1 MSSSESDSDS
11 SGWTLLSREGLDEE
25 CVGAKQ
31 RCRLGHSDS
40 EEDGAETVPAR
51 VARSQGNG
59 FLEGKLREALEA
71 GGEGCERVGET
82 GLPDEATCMVE
93 RPPGPEE
100 VKEDVNADVGDE
112 DKEEVR
118 DEEDEMNKTNE
129 KLGKAS
135 EPMGEEVERVD
146 ENVGN
151 VTEKVK
157 LGEELSVEVSE
168 KMMEEEEVS
177 EVVSEVLSGSMS
189 KKMNKEVK
197 EEGSENMGKEV
208 KEEGS
213 ENMGKE
219 VRGEISKAVSEKV
232 RGEVSEELS
241 GDVQAKVIEVSE
253 KMEEVKMERSEVVME
268 EVRGEVC
275 KDMMEEMGEEM
286 MEVSEEVSGSDDSDL
301 FTLDPSALD
310 EIPDPFAPSEASV
323 EMPDSAAGLE
333 DPPHLPSSHSEA
345 SVEPVTRA
353 DGEDTLAGSLSIGG
367 RFPFPLGRERAPSGA
382 GSSTDEEDQEKLI
395 RCDDDEIGSG
405 PMAPRL
411 RRRLARRQLPTALAD
426 STVPATGGTMPG
438 TGVPVTVLVPALA
451 LALIVA
457 LGLVIASNHVA
468 SERQGA
474 LVQQNERLRAT
485 ERQLQAEATAMAGRW
500 EAERGSLSQENAALR
515 AALIQLRQEVGRS
528 TAAVKQEAPGTTTVK
543 QEAPGAVT
551 AQGQE
556 VARAAARELAAEGRR
571 LQAEVRRL
579 HRELREERAASATTR
594 GERDAAAVAL
604 EAERQRSHLWERLYV
619 EARDA
624 AAEHGK
630 RKKEVQEVRG
640 PDPRHRPYED
650 AKNSTRKRGERGAGQ
665 AESDASR
672 GRGWGGHATSGAG
685 SEASAEARQ
694 GDGRRGQGQ
703 GQGQGSRRRGEERLK
718 MKGRD
723 WRGPEEY
730 GAQRALPTRGQGHN
744 TKHNEQHNRCH
755 EQHKQQSYR
764 AWHGKSRRHC
774 DLHVAEVEIELGP
787 LPFGPKY

>member
-1 MSSSESDSDS
+1 MSNSESDSDS

-31 RCRLGHSDS
+31 RRQLGHSDS
-40 EEDGAETVPAR
+40 EEDGAETVPAH

-59 FLEGKLREALEA
+59 FLEGKLREALDA

-82 GLPDEATCMVE
+82 GLPDEATCTVE

-100 VKEDVNADVGDE
+100 VKEDVNAEVGDE

-118 DEEDEMNKTNE
+118 DEEDEVNKTNE
-129 KLGKAS
+129 KVGKAS
-135 EPMGEEVERVD
+135 EPMGEEVEIVD
-146 ENVGN
+146 ENMGN
-151 VTEKVK
+151 VSGKVK

-177 EVVSEVLSGSMS
+177 EVVSEVLSGSVS
-189 KKMNKEVK
+189 KKVNKEVK
-197 EEGSENMGKEV
+197 GEGSENMGKEA
-208 KEEGS
+208 
-213 ENMGKE
+213 
-219 VRGEISKAVSEKV
+219 RGEISKVVSEKV
-232 RGEVSEELS
+232 RGEVSEELSEELS

-268 EVRGEVC
+268 EVRGEMY

-310 EIPDPFAPSEASV
+310 EIPDPLAPSEASV
-323 EMPDSAAGLE
+323 EMPDSAAALE
-333 DPPHLPSSHSEA
+333 DPPHLPSTHSEA
-345 SVEPVTRA
+345 SVEPVTWA
-353 DGEDTLAGSLSIGG
+353 DGEDTFAGSLSIGG
-367 RFPFPLGRERAPSGA
+367 RFPFPLGRERAPLGA
-382 GSSTDEEDQEKLI
+382 GSSTDEDQEKLI
-395 RCDDDEIGSG
+395 RCDDDEIRSG
-405 PMAPRL
+405 PTAPRL
-411 RRRLARRQLPTALAD
+411 RRRLARRQLSTTLAD
-426 STVPATGGTMPG
+426 GTVPATGGTVPG

-468 SERQGA
+468 SGRQGA
-474 LVQQNERLRAT
+474 LVQQNERLRAA

-515 AALIQLRQEVGRS
+515 ATLIQLRQEAGRS
-528 TAAVKQEAPGTTTVK
+528 TAAARQEG
-543 QEAPGAVT
+543 PGAAT

-556 VARAAARELAAEGRR
+556 AARAAARELAAEGRR

-579 HRELREERAASATTR
+579 HRELREERAASAATR

-604 EAERQRSHLWERLYV
+604 EAEGRRSHLWERLYV

-624 AAEHGK
+624 ATEHGK
-630 RKKEVQEVRG
+630 RKEEEGEVRG
-640 PDPRHRPYED
+640 PDPRHRLYED
-650 AKNSTRKRGERGAGQ
+650 AKNSTRKRAERGAGQ

-685 SEASAEARQ
+685 SEARAEARQ

-730 GAQRALPTRGQGHN
+730 GAQRAHPPQGQGHS
-744 TKHNEQHNRCH
+744 TKHTEQHNRCH

-764 AWHGKSRRHC
+764 AWHGKPRRHC